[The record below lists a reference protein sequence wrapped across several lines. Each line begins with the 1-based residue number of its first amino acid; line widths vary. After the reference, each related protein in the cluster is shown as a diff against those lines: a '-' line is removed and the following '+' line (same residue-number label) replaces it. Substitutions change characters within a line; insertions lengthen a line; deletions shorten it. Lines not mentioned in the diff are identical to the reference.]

1 MIPDKL
7 KPGNLY
13 LIPSFISETSIPGSL
28 PSLNQEII
36 KGLDVFIVEELRTAR
51 RYLRSIGFSKDFDTI
66 LFFELN
72 EHTNLTE
79 IRDFLQPVLD
89 GKNAG
94 LISEAGTPC
103 VADPGAE
110 LVMLAHQKGIRVIP
124 LTGPNSI
131 ILALMASGLNGQN
144 FIFHGYLPIDKV
156 ERKQAIKS
164 LEKDIQTFGRTQIFI
179 EAPYRNVALFDAL
192 ISNCSNDIKLCIAC
206 NITSTD
212 EFIQTKSINDW
223 SKENPDIHKKPAV
236 FLLNQ

>member
-1 MIPDKL
+1 LIPDKL

-212 EFIQTKSINDW
+212 EFIQTKSIEDW
-223 SKENPDIHKKPAV
+223 KKEKPDIHKKPTV
-236 FLLNQ
+236 FLINQ

>member
-212 EFIQTKSINDW
+212 EFIQTKSIEDW
-223 SKENPDIHKKPAV
+223 KKEKPDIYKKPTV
-236 FLLNQ
+236 FLINQ

>member
-212 EFIQTKSINDW
+212 EFIQTKSIEDW
-223 SKENPDIHKKPAV
+223 KKEKPDIHKKPTV
-236 FLLNQ
+236 FLINQ

>member
-1 MIPDKL
+1 LIPDNL

-13 LIPSFISETSIPGSL
+13 LIPSFISEAGIPGSL
-28 PSLNQEII
+28 PSFNQEII

-51 RYLRSIGFSKDFDTI
+51 RYLRSVGFSKDFESI

-72 EHTNLTE
+72 EHTKLSE
-79 IRDFLQPVLD
+79 IGSYLQTVLD
-89 GKNAG
+89 GRNAG

-110 LVMLAHQKGIRVIP
+110 LVMLAHQNGIRVIP

-131 ILALMASGLNGQN
+131 ILALMASGLNGQK
-144 FIFHGYLPIDKV
+144 FIFHGYLPIDKA

-179 EAPYRNVALFDAL
+179 EAPYRNVALFEAL

-212 EFIQTKSINDW
+212 EFIQTKTIGEW
-223 SKENPDIHKKPAV
+223 RKGKPEIHKKPAV